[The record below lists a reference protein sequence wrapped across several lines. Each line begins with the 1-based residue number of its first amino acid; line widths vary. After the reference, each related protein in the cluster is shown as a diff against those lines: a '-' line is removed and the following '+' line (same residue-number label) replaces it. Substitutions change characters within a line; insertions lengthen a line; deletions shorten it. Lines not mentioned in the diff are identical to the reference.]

1 MRLFARPGVRSGAQ
15 RALDAASHLCC
26 SLARESDRND
36 LLGLLHRRK
45 QCQIALDEEL
55 GLAGAG
61 RRLNDERLRGVERGL
76 ARRCVAHR
84 SYHRT
89 AAPLASASCSKT
101 RVSGAYDAGSILGS
115 VDEDARIA
123 RSELVGEQL
132 ELPAPQL
139 ELDLR
144 LQVCRAALP
153 SRKGLVRPEPRVTR
167 LG

>member
-1 MRLFARPGVRSGAQ
+1 MRLFARRGVRSGAQ

-26 SLARESDRND
+26 SLARERDRND
-36 LLGLLHRRK
+36 LLGLLHGREQRE
-45 QCQIALDEEL
+45 IALDEQL

-84 SYHRT
+84 RSPPHRR
-89 AAPLASASCSKT
+89 AARQRELLEDARQRCV
-101 RVSGAYDAGSILGS
+101 RSGGILGS

-132 ELPAPQL
+132 ELPAPHL

-144 LQVCRAALP
+144 LQVRRSALA
-153 SRKGLVRPEPRVTR
+153 VPER
-167 LG
+167 LASGQNPE